1 MQTRAT
7 PQTTDSDTALQTLKL
22 LADDTRWRLLQALRI
37 SDHQVGELVARLNVS
52 QNLVSY
58 HLGILRHAGLVQVRR
73 SDADAR
79 ATYYGLNLP
88 AIQDSYQQI
97 GRGLQLETTIVP
109 GSTPT
114 LPVIFLCTANSARSQ
129 MAEGWLRHLSYGSIP
144 VSSAGTQPG
153 QLHPLALQVMAEV
166 GIDMSAQVSKGL
178 SALLDTAPGVVVTVC
193 DLAREQCFPCL
204 NAPVQLHWSIPDPV
218 QAQGSQDEQLQVFRS
233 VRDQIGQ
240 RVESLLA
247 LLPALIA
254 DVALS
259 SA

>member
-7 PQTTDSDTALQTLKL
+7 PHTPDSDTALQTLKL
-22 LADDTRWRLLQALRI
+22 LADDTRWRLLHELRI
-37 SDHQVGELVARLNVS
+37 SDRQVGELVTRLKMP

-58 HLGILRHAGLVQVRR
+58 HLGILRQAGLVQVRR

-79 ATYYGLNLP
+79 ATYYGLHLP
-88 AIQDSYQQI
+88 TLRASYQHI
-97 GRGLQLETTIVP
+97 GRSLQLEATVVP
-109 GSTPT
+109 TPTST

-166 GIDMSAQVSKGL
+166 GIDISTQVSKGL
-178 SALLDTAPGVVVTVC
+178 SALADATPGVVITVC
-193 DLAREQCFPCL
+193 DLAREECFSCL
-204 NAPVQLHWSIPDPV
+204 DAPVQLHWSIPDPI
-218 QAQGSQDEQLQVFRS
+218 QAQGSQDEQLQVFRT

-240 RVESLLA
+240 RVESLLT
-247 LLPALIA
+247 LLPALSTDA
-254 DVALS
+254 ALS
-259 SA
+259 ST